1 MRLSSRCSR
10 RAALNLSVE
19 AIIIFVL
26 AFAMLGV
33 GLFITDLL
41 REGASKGIQEALGTL
56 EDLGEKP
63 TAQKPI
69 TGITKE
75 GLDLEYNELITIT
88 LGYYN
93 KDRQPAADATVIIDY
108 CKSGSTGDVVQGESV
123 ETYPIR
129 VETIPTTVEPS
140 TAEAFSLSLQNNG
153 LNSGDL
159 YFCKL
164 KIVTDGDHVNVYEQ
178 KQIVVNVIS

>member
-1 MRLSSRCSR
+1 MRLSSRHSR

-75 GLDLEYNELITIT
+75 GLDL
-88 LGYYN
+88 
-93 KDRQPAADATVIIDY
+93 
-108 CKSGSTGDVVQGESV
+108 
-123 ETYPIR
+123 
-129 VETIPTTVEPS
+129 
-140 TAEAFSLSLQNNG
+140 
-153 LNSGDL
+153 
-159 YFCKL
+159 
-164 KIVTDGDHVNVYEQ
+164 
-178 KQIVVNVIS
+178 

>member
-1 MRLSSRCSR
+1 MYRMHNIHRMHR

-41 REGASKGIQEALGTL
+41 REGAGTGIKKALGTL
-56 EDLGEKP
+56 DDLEEKP

-75 GLDLEYNELITIT
+75 GVDLPYKKQKVLTI
-88 LGYYN
+88 GFYN
-93 KDRQPAADATVIIDY
+93 KDRQPAEEATIVIDF
-108 CKSGSTGDVVQGESV
+108 CKSGSTGEVT
-123 ETYPIR
+123 ETEPIK
-129 VETIPTTVEPS
+129 VITVPLTVSPS
-140 TAEAFSLSLQNNG
+140 TAEAFPLTLQDNG
-153 LNSGDL
+153 LVSGDL

-164 KIVTDGDHVNVYEQ
+164 KVIKESDPSVVYDQ